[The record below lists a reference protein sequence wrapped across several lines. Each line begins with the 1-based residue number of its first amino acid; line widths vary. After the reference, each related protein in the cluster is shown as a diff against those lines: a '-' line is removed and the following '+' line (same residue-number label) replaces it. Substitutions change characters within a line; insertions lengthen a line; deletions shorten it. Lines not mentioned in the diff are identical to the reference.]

1 MGVVEMKR
9 LWILGIALLL
19 VACVAPTQEIDYLHV
34 SPTGTVTWNMPAEW
48 LGQEILPGDVLTYE
62 VYIYEWGT
70 VADDQNI
77 GALTLMGTVPAELYM
92 IDLSALPD
100 ALYAIGVRAILT
112 RDEIDNFSAVA
123 WSYESEY
130 VDPEFGT
137 FLMTQTGTVEIG
149 RPTGLR
155 IGG

>member
-1 MGVVEMKR
+1 MKR
-9 LWILGIALLL
+9 LLILL
-19 VACVAPTQEIDYLHV
+19 VVGLVLTACIPAQEIDYLHV
-34 SPTGTVTWNMPAEW
+34 GPTGTVTWNPPSEW
-48 LGQEILPGDVLTYE
+48 LGQELLPGDVLTYE

-70 VADDQNI
+70 VADDQDI

-112 RDEIDNFSAVA
+112 RDEIDNFSAMA

-130 VDPEFGT
+130 VDPELGT
-137 FLMTQTGTVEIG
+137 FLMTQTGLVEIG

-155 IGG
+155 IGD